1 MSEKYRETEAG
12 EENDGVVALTDDSGE
27 VIRFYHIGTIEY
39 KNEWYAFFKPVK
51 ELDGVDPDELLIYKI
66 EGEGKGEDLVPLEDD
81 TLQTEVYEAFMK
93 ELEDDDGDADDIVAT
108 RGCCGGG
115 DCPQKG
121 DCGDCRG
128 CRKG

>member
-93 ELEDDDGDADDIVAT
+93 ELEEDDGESDDIVAT

-121 DCGDCRG
+121 DCDDCRG